1 MKPTIKKELDD
12 AQAGF
17 QEGCSTTEQ
26 ICNLRMIS
34 EKYMEHHKPLYH
46 NFIDF
51 KKAFD
56 RVWHKALWTVMR
68 KYQYYYYQNH

>member
-1 MKPTIKKELDD
+1 MKPTITKELDD

-17 QEGCSTTEQ
+17 QEGRSITEQ
-26 ICNLRMIS
+26 ICSLRILS
-34 EKYMEHHKPLYH
+34 EKSLEHQQPLYH

-56 RVWHKALWTVMR
+56 RVWHQPLWLVCVSTTSIAP
-68 KYQYYYYQNH
+68 

>member
-1 MKPTIKKELDD
+1 MKPTTTKELDD

-17 QEGCSTTEQ
+17 QEGQNTTEQ
-26 ICNLRMIS
+26 ICSLRILL
-34 EKYMEHHKPLYH
+34 ENYLEHQQLLYH

-56 RVWHKALWTVMR
+56 RVWHKALWFVCVSATSIAP
-68 KYQYYYYQNH
+68 